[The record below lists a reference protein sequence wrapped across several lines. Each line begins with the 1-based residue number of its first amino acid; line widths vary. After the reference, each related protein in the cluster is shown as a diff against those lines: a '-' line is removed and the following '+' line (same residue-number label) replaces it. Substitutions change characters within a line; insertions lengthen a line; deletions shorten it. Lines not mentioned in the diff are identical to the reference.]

1 MKFIYYRPA
10 RSMLPQSTQ
19 GANQMANRTR
29 KPARRPA
36 AAVAHRFGDVP
47 GAVFFGTLFRCD
59 AVTNQHFEN
68 LEYARDLQCI
78 RDDFEMDGCEAS
90 LWDDCLEMGLDSR
103 EIRRYV
109 MNPSLITSC
118 GYLPAIPLR

>member
-1 MKFIYYRPA
+1 
-10 RSMLPQSTQ
+10 
-19 GANQMANRTR
+19 MANRTR

-36 AAVAHRFGDVP
+36 AAVAHRFADVP
-47 GAVFFGTLFRCD
+47 GAVFFGTLFRLPD
-59 AVTNQHFEN
+59 GVITNQHFEN
-68 LEYARDLQCI
+68 VEYARDLQCI
-78 RDDFEMDGCEAS
+78 REDYERDGCEAS
-90 LWDDCLEMGLDSR
+90 LWDDCLEIGLDSR